1 MTTTTW
7 VPVFL
12 ALIPAVAGVVAVIVQ
27 RQAALPRPIR
37 RLGHAVDFLSKSPE
51 DSDARKA
58 LDQLVVAAANATRA
72 QIEAASAKKLN
83 PYSLIWLIVFALV
96 GGVSIYWLAQWIIAT
111 EQSGP
116 IALAWVVT
124 VFVGIIFTILV
135 ALWVTLL
142 YKPQEEKGDAKN
154 SRK

>member
-1 MTTTTW
+1 VTTTTW
-7 VPVFL
+7 VPIFL

-58 LDQLVVAAANATRA
+58 LDQLVVAAANATRL

-116 IALAWVVT
+116 TALAWVVT
-124 VFVGIIFTILV
+124 VLVGIIFTILV

>member
-1 MTTTTW
+1 VTTTTW